1 MTAAAHS
8 ALVLSD
14 GVYERLRAALMRA
27 ELRPNHRL
35 KVRDL
40 ARQMGTSETPVREA
54 LLQLAHDGAV
64 EIKPRFYIRVRRL
77 SLAEYVEIRD
87 IRLELEPMA
96 AERALPRV
104 GPEEIAELE
113 AAHERLVTAEEA
125 GDWPVALEAN
135 FDFHFGLY
143 GRSGMTTLTEVLT
156 GLWMRIGPMLS
167 ELYPAAKP
175 AYADEHQH
183 LAVLAALRSRDAP
196 ALRMAIRMD
205 LIEGGRGL
213 IRHLATLEGASPG
226 TDAPAPSPRRTRR
239 P

>member
-1 MTAAAHS
+1 MSAADAD
-8 ALVLSD
+8 LVLSD
-14 GVYERLRAALMRA
+14 GVYARLRTALMRA
-27 ELRPNHRL
+27 ELPPHRRL

-54 LLQLAHDGAV
+54 LLQLAHDGAI

-77 SLAEYVEIRD
+77 SVAEYLEIRD

-96 AERALPRV
+96 AERALPHI
-104 GPEEIAELE
+104 GPEEIAGLE
-113 AAHERLVTAEEA
+113 AAHARLVAAEEA

-143 GRSGMTTLTEVLT
+143 GRSGMTTLIEVLH

-167 ELYPAAKP
+167 ELYPGAKP
-175 AYADEHQH
+175 SYADEHQH
-183 LAVLAALRSRDAP
+183 LAVLDALRRRDAP

-205 LIEGGRGL
+205 LIEGGRHL
-213 IRHLATLEGASPG
+213 IRHLAKLEAAPVGTEPVAS
-226 TDAPAPSPRRTRR
+226 SPKRTR
-239 P
+239 PK